1 MKKTNFKTTLFP
13 FLLLMSAFCFVY
25 VNTST
30 IATES
35 TATTMLPNSEIN
47 TTQVQ
52 DSKLPD
58 MKILQTVINLLT
70 KYTNDK

>member
-13 FLLLMSAFCFVY
+13 FLLLMSIFSFVY

-30 IATES
+30 IATEN
-35 TATTMLPNSEIN
+35 APTTMLPSSEIN